1 MSKAYE
7 VFVLVD
13 SIDYEGESILGV
25 YSTME
30 KAKEA
35 ADNWVKQDCGFW
47 DQIYVYTVS
56 IDAFPE
62 AHCFKLTEKV
72 K

>member
-1 MSKAYE
+1 MGKANE

-13 SIDYEGESILGV
+13 SVDYEGESILGV
-25 YSTME
+25 YSTIE
-30 KAKEA
+30 KAEEA

-47 DQIYVYTVS
+47 DQIYVYTIS
-56 IDAFPE
+56 LDAFPE
-62 AHCFKLTEKV
+62 QHCFKPTKSF